1 MLQKDK
7 KILSEFYNLKL
18 PNELKNEDYDF
29 VYDNTLLA
37 GYVKS
42 ALSSN
47 YDKNFNPN
55 QFFTSEYINATKK
68 TLIKYNNLQ
77 EIVKYF
83 DCFNQTIKILEK
95 LNKEL

>member
-7 KILSEFYNLKL
+7 KILSEFYNLKF

-42 ALSSN
+42 ALSGK
-47 YDKNFNPN
+47 YDKNFNSN
-55 QFFTSEYINATKK
+55 HFFTNEYINATKK
-68 TLIKYNNLQ
+68 ILTKYNNLQ
-77 EIVKYF
+77 NIVKYI

-95 LNKEL
+95 LYKEL